1 MSTRRGW
8 VAVVAVIAVTFVSG
22 GSLLQSQ
29 ADDQISN
36 STLFDLVHRYVAQR
50 YVDQVDPDTLYEM
63 AIDGLLAELGDPY
76 AAYIRGGDD
85 GTLLSNNYGGVGMR
99 VLSGEDGITILGV
112 IPGSPSSRLELRK
125 MDRIIE
131 VDGTSTLGWTQEEAV
146 GALRGIRGEPVEV
159 TTTRPG
165 RTEDVHVTIVRDAVH
180 LDATRSVLLDGGV
193 GYVQLQQFSRSSAR
207 ELQRAIDGLLDRGAT
222 SVVFD
227 LRWNSGG
234 ILPEAVEI
242 ADLFLDS
249 NSPVV
254 ETRGR
259 DPQDN
264 QNFVAP
270 GPDRYPGLPMV
281 VLVNGWSASA
291 SEIVAG
297 ALQDFD
303 RAVLLGSRTFG
314 KGVMQSVFPLPGQ
327 RYLRLTTGTWYTPS
341 GRSIHRDRDAE
352 GTMALGADEFNQAV
366 AEAVQLGLANAPVGS
381 PTELSDST
389 ENQIFTTAA
398 GRPVY
403 GGGGIQPD
411 LLAQPDTLTSPE
423 QQLRVAMSEAQV
435 SLEALTLRFAVDWV
449 RANPDV
455 RPTSITPE
463 LRRAFVEYVDQ
474 ETDGVIDSEVLTAG
488 GSLVDYRLH
497 SQLAT
502 IAFDDEAGLV
512 VLLDRQAEVQEAAAL
527 LRSAGSPE
535 QLIALA
541 AADATSEEKG
551 TDG

>member
-1 MSTRRGW
+1 MKTRRGW
-8 VAVVAVIAVTFVSG
+8 VAVIAVVAVASVTG

-29 ADDQISN
+29 AADRISN
-36 STLFDLVHRYVAQR
+36 STLFELVHRYVAQR

-99 VLSGEDGITILGV
+99 VLAGDDGITVLDV
-112 IPGSPSSRLELRK
+112 IPNSPSSRLELGK

-131 VDGTSTLGWTQEEAV
+131 VDGASTLGWTQEEAV

-159 TTTRPG
+159 TVSREGRP
-165 RTEDVHVTIVRDAVH
+165 DALHLTIVRDAVH
-180 LDATRSVLLDGGV
+180 LDATRSALLEGNV

-207 ELQRAIDGLLDRGAT
+207 ELQRAIDILLDRGAT
-222 SVVFD
+222 SMIFD

-242 ADLFLDS
+242 ADLFLEKG
-249 NSPVV
+249 SPVV

-264 QNFVAP
+264 QDFRAP

-352 GTMALGADEFNQAV
+352 GMTAFGADEFNQAV
-366 AEAVQLGLANAPVGS
+366 AEAVQLGLAFAPAGS
-381 PTELSDST
+381 PDAAEADTTER
-389 ENQIFTTAA
+389 QVFKTAA

-411 LLAQPDTLTSPE
+411 LLARPDTLTLPE
-423 QQLRVAMSEAQV
+423 QQLRIAMNEAQV
-435 SLEALTLRFAVDWV
+435 LFETLTLRFAVDWV
-449 RANPDV
+449 RANPGS
-455 RPTSITPE
+455 RPTQVTPQ
-463 LRRAFVEYVDQ
+463 LRRAFVEYVEQ
-474 ETDGVIDSEVLTAG
+474 ETEGAIDPETLRDGS
-488 GSLVDYRLH
+488 SLIDYRLH

-502 IAFDDEAGLV
+502 IAFDDEAGLK
-512 VLLDRQAEVQEAAAL
+512 VLLARQAEVQEAATL
-527 LRSAGSPE
+527 LRNVGSPE

-541 AADATSEEKG
+541 EADDSAEG